1 MVPTNVFSL
10 RTFLL
15 LCVLPIYNSHAYIFS
30 VIHSHFTRSLNLL
43 LLTTSHHSLV
53 ALSCQVEVTKF
64 EDLEETHAEVRLKQT
79 LWKSQQD
86 WEADYELWLTVS

>member
-1 MVPTNVFSL
+1 M
-10 RTFLL
+10 
-15 LCVLPIYNSHAYIFS
+15 
-30 VIHSHFTRSLNLL
+30 
-43 LLTTSHHSLV
+43 

-64 EDLEETHAEVRLKQT
+64 EDLEETYAEVRLKQT